1 MKNSKKGFT
10 IVELVIVIAVI
21 AILAAVLIP
30 TFSSL
35 IQKANLSADKQA
47 VREMN
52 LALAADEKL
61 HGKAADVETA
71 AAILARAGYNAD
83 NWVCLTKGY
92 EVYWHKQANRL
103 VLYNASTAQIEY
115 PETYDAGAMLDAT
128 QQFDLY
134 NANHM
139 EAIKQDFTLGS
150 SNSGSSFE
158 SIQSSGSATQQAALG
173 SLKNA
178 IATNEKLQSII
189 GVNGDSVYVYG
200 TKEIVSNSSNG
211 SFASMQIVAVG
222 DTQTPGAE
230 DLKSDGTVKENVFYI
245 SVTTPS
251 GASQADIDAAEAAAG
266 KFVYQVFT
274 QINQGKVANDVS
286 IVVPAGTTIDVSA
299 NEWAPVKSFT
309 GYFGT
314 SDADHPIVIDGARLT
329 TATAHSQTV
338 RFTGDNSK
346 YFVTGFFGT
355 VYGNTTIEN
364 VTFRN
369 ITINEPAMDYQL
381 SNEDVAN
388 GKTFSRNNVSIIG
401 GITENANGDRANV
414 TLKNIK
420 VESSVT
426 IKGGATAAGLVGY
439 IGAATGDGK
448 LAGTVTIEG
457 CESAA
462 KVESSYAYVAEVDQD
477 SYGTCGGLIGLM
489 CRVNYGDFTL
499 TVKDTKFT
507 GSVSGFSSVSACIG
521 DIRGNSTG
529 ICKIVFEGTNDFSNA
544 KLTQLANS
552 NKYVSGLLH
561 CSIVPSVTVSE
572 GATLTL
578 NTTLPAI
585 TKDMKNVKNY
595 TVDGTLIKAE

>member
-1 MKNSKKGFT
+1 MKNSRKGFT
-10 IVELVIVIAVI
+10 IVELVIVIAVV

-61 HGKAADVETA
+61 HGKAPDVESA

-92 EVYWHKQANRL
+92 EVYWHKQENRL

-115 PETYDAGAMLDAT
+115 PEAYEADAMLDGT

-150 SNSGSSFE
+150 SSSGSTFE
-158 SIQSSGSATQQAALG
+158 SIQSGGSATQQAALG
-173 SLKNA
+173 SLKDA
-178 IATNEKLQSII
+178 IANNDKLQSVI
-189 GVNGDSVYVYG
+189 GVNGESVYVYG
-200 TKEIVSNSSNG
+200 TKEIVSDSSNG
-211 SFASMQIVAVG
+211 SFASMQVVAVG
-222 DTQTPGAE
+222 GSETPGA
-230 DLKSDGTVKENVFYI
+230 DNLKSDGTVKENVFYI

-251 GASQADIDAAEAAAG
+251 GASQADVDAAEAAAG

-274 QINQGKVANDVS
+274 QINQGKVENDVS
-286 IVVPAGTTIDVSA
+286 IIVPAGTTIDVSA

-314 SDADHPIVIDGARLT
+314 SDANNPIVIDGARLT

-338 RFTGDNSK
+338 RFTGSGSK

-369 ITINEPAMDYQL
+369 ISIVEPAMDYQL

-388 GKTFSRNNVSIIG
+388 GKTFFRNCVSIIG
-401 GITENANGDRANV
+401 GITENANGDLANV
-414 TLKNIK
+414 TLRNIK
-420 VESSVT
+420 VENTVS
-426 IKGGATAAGLVGY
+426 IKGGATAAGLIGY

-462 KVESSYAYVAEVDQD
+462 KVESTYSALTSAATVQD
-477 SYGTCGGLIGLM
+477 SYGTCGGLVGLI
-489 CRVNYGDFTL
+489 CRQDPSLVITF
-499 TVKDTKFT
+499 KDSKFT
-507 GSVSGFSSVSACIG
+507 GTVSGYSSVSACIG
-521 DIRGNSTG
+521 DIRGDV
-529 ICKIVFEGTNDFSNA
+529 ILKYEGTNDFSTA
-544 KLTQLANS
+544 KLTQLAN
-552 NKYVSGLLH
+552 NTTLVSGLLH
-561 CSIVPSVTVSE
+561 HDGNLKT
-572 GATLTL
+572 
-578 NTTLPAI
+578 AI
-585 TKDMKNVKNY
+585 TYGEGLTIDTSIPAVTKTASGTPLNIDGTAY
-595 TVDGTLIKAE
+595 TVEAE

>member
-1 MKNSKKGFT
+1 MKNSRKGFT

-83 NWVCLTKGY
+83 NWLCLTKGY
-92 EVYWHKQANRL
+92 EVYWHKQENRL

-115 PETYDAGAMLDAT
+115 PETYDADAMLDAT

-139 EAIKQDFTLGS
+139 EAIKQDFTLGV
-150 SNSGSSFE
+150 SNSGSSLD

-173 SLKNA
+173 SLKDA
-178 IATNEKLQSII
+178 IANNDKLQSVI

-245 SVTTPS
+245 SVTTPT

-274 QINQGKVANDVS
+274 QINQGKVENYVS

-329 TATAHSQTV
+329 AATAHSQTV
-338 RFTGDNSK
+338 RFTGSQSK

-388 GKTFSRNNVSIIG
+388 GKTYSRNNVSIIG
-401 GITENANGDRANV
+401 GITENANGDSANV
-414 TLKNIK
+414 TLRNIK

-426 IKGGATAAGLVGY
+426 IKGGATAAGLIGY

-462 KVESSYAYVAEVDQD
+462 TVVSTYRQVAESDQD
-477 SYGTCGGLIGLM
+477 SYGACGGLVGLM
-489 CRVNYGDFTL
+489 CRVDDANFTL
-499 TVKDTKFT
+499 TVKDSKFT
-507 GSVSGFSSVSACIG
+507 GSVSGYAAVSACIG
-521 DIRGNSTG
+521 DKRG
-529 ICKIVFEGTNDFSNA
+529 KYKVVLEGTNDFTA
-544 KLTQLANS
+544 AGLTQLANS

-561 CSIVPSVTVSE
+561 CSVDPRGIVTVSE

-585 TKDMKNVKNY
+585 TKDKGTVKNY
-595 TVDGTLIKAE
+595 TVDGTLIVAE